1 MLASTKNCGFKWFF
15 ILSMQLYV
23 TIIINLNNENS
34 NNFLQTMHE
43 YSCTNISSVTYKTM
57 PTT

>member
-15 ILSMQLYV
+15 ILSMQLYI
-23 TIIINLNNENS
+23 IIINLNNENS

-43 YSCTNISSVTYKTM
+43 YSCTNISSFAY
-57 PTT
+57 

>member
-15 ILSMQLYV
+15 ILSMQLYI
-23 TIIINLNNENS
+23 IIINLNNENS

-43 YSCTNISSVTYKTM
+43 YSCTNTYSVTYKTM